1 MLGIFKRKK
10 PKEEEIQSN
19 VNKRKEIKRQ
29 EILQEKALQKE
40 METSKKSTTVQLT
53 PLDEIELSLSK
64 NSEGNLIAG
73 LGDEMSMGISIAP
86 SIDTAA
92 MTHIGTRAYQQ
103 DAFFVGSPMQQ
114 EENVA
119 VLCDGMGGM
128 DSGELASNA
137 VIQYFANALG
147 SIGECENLLQLL
159 LDTTKGANDM
169 MLENFRSQGM
179 AAGTTM
185 VCACVKDGGLYWTS
199 VGDSRIYLI
208 RGHEIARLTKDHNYA
223 LRLQMMVDNGELSQQ
238 EADSDPDREALVS
251 YLGAPSLE
259 WIDIPAQPFP
269 LQNEDIVLLCSDG
282 ITKGLS
288 DARILEILTQPNTL
302 QELVHTLVISAV
314 DAGILGSDNTTAVLM
329 KYIR

>member
-10 PKEEEIQSN
+10 PKKEE
-19 VNKRKEIKRQ
+19 
-29 EILQEKALQKE
+29 LE

-53 PLDEIELSLSK
+53 PLDEVELLLSGK
-64 NSEGNLIAG
+64 SEMDLPVGQNGEVPL
-73 LGDEMSMGISIAP
+73 DISIAP

-103 DAFFVGSPMQQ
+103 DAFFVGPPMQQ

-147 SIGECENLLQLL
+147 GIGECENLLQLL

-169 MLENFRSQGM
+169 MLETFRSQGM

-251 YLGAPSLE
+251 YLGAPMLE
-259 WIDIPAQPFP
+259 WIDIPTQAFP

-282 ITKGLS
+282 VTKGLCDS
-288 DARILEILTQPNTL
+288 RILEILTQPQTL

-314 DAGILGSDNTTAVLM
+314 DAGVLGSDNTTAVLM